1 MTRMLASVTSLHEA
15 RVAVAAGADILDLK
29 DPKRGALG
37 ALGPET
43 IAQVVAAVGG
53 LCPTSAT
60 VGDLPLEPGRIRRAV
75 REVAGTGVD
84 YVKVGLFAGSR
95 QAACVAGLA
104 PMCTAGTQAA
114 GTQVVIVLFAD
125 LRPDFA
131 LLPLIA
137 ESGCAGVMLDTADK
151 AGGGLRRHLDA
162 RRLEDFVEGARELGL
177 LSGLAGS
184 LGLADVP
191 ALLALRPDYLGFRG
205 ALCAGSTRTR
215 ALDRRAVE
223 RVRATIPREVHPSR
237 NNEKNENEKYL
248 FAVGTSVTGRPPRG
262 SLRAEFPHTAP
273 ASGV

>member
-1 MTRMLASVTSLHEA
+1 MTRMLASVTSLDEA
-15 RVAVAAGADILDLK
+15 RVAVAAGADIIDLK

-37 ALGPET
+37 ALPPET
-43 IAQVVAAVGG
+43 VAEVVAAVGG

-60 VGDLPLEPGRIRRAV
+60 VGDLPMEPGRIRRAV
-75 REVAGTGVD
+75 RETARTGVD

-95 QAACVAGLA
+95 QAACVAGLT
-104 PMCTAGTQAA
+104 PLCAA
-114 GTQVVIVLFAD
+114 GIRVVIVLFAD
-125 LRPDFA
+125 LRPDLA

-162 RRLEDFVEGARELGL
+162 RRLEDFVEAARELGL

-184 LGLADVP
+184 LGIADVP

-205 ALCAGSTRTR
+205 ALCAGAARTR

-223 RVRATIPREVHPSR
+223 RVRAAIPREGHPFQ
-237 NNEKNENEKYL
+237 K
-248 FAVGTSVTGRPPRG
+248 SV
-262 SLRAEFPHTAP
+262 SESVYSSINQL
-273 ASGV
+273 